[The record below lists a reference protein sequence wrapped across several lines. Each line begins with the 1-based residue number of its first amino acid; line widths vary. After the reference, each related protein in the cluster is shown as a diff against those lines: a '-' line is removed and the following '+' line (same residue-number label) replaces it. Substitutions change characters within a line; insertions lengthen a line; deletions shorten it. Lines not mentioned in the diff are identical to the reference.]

1 MDLIRSWSANIFNI
15 RFELLAIILV
25 WIIFGGS
32 FISGTLFHEM
42 HFPTSVIMLIAVSI
56 AMVKNERKGIRLIF
70 KTIGVLMFLIVLA
83 GIFTEWRSRMRLISL
98 IIPLAFLV
106 LVSVEVF
113 KQMVLEKTIA
123 RNIIVAAFD
132 CYLLLGILGAILF
145 TIIIHFDP
153 TAYSNV
159 EANALVFDKMLYFS
173 FITLTSIGYG
183 DITPVSSISEKLTSF
198 YGLIGHFYSVVI
210 VGIIVGKYVSK
221 TETLI
226 ISD

>member
-1 MDLIRSWSANIFNI
+1 
-15 RFELLAIILV
+15 
-25 WIIFGGS
+25 
-32 FISGTLFHEM
+32 
-42 HFPTSVIMLIAVSI
+42 
-56 AMVKNERKGIRLIF
+56 MVKNERKWIRLVF
-70 KTIGVLMFLIVLA
+70 MTFGVLMLLVVLA

-98 IIPLAFLV
+98 IIPLVFLV
-106 LVSVEVF
+106 LLSIGVF
-113 KQMVLEKTIA
+113 RQMILEKTIA

-183 DITPVSSISEKLTSF
+183 DITPASSIAEKLTLF
-198 YGLIGHFYSVVI
+198 L
-210 VGIIVGKYVSK
+210 
-221 TETLI
+221 
-226 ISD
+226 D